1 MVINT
6 LFGYIRPDKSNMLVK
21 EYELYKSVYCA
32 LCKQLEKDY
41 GIFAKAILSFD
52 STFFCIVSASLVG
65 AKPEIEHHRCT
76 VNPFKMCKFCTSLIP
91 HLKMAAAFTVISF
104 YYKLYDD
111 IKDELFFKSLLC
123 RFLLL
128 FAKRYR
134 KKALKN
140 FAHYD
145 KIVEKAITNQ
155 REYEK
160 DKNISIDK
168 SADPT
173 AVMLKELMQTL
184 AVTEQEKNI
193 YGNFGYFLGRWI
205 YLIDAC
211 DDISDDL
218 KNKNF
223 NPFINK
229 FDLEKETYNIENFS
243 YQFNEILNMTAS
255 ELVLSYNEMQ
265 IKSFKTITDN
275 VILKGIGEMQK
286 HVLFCKNKKKEK
298 I

>member
-41 GIFAKAILSFD
+41 GIFAKSILSYD

-76 VNPFKMCKFCTSLIP
+76 VNPLKQCKFCTSLTP

-111 IKDELFFKSLLC
+111 IKDERFFKSLLC

-184 AVTEQEKNI
+184 ATTEKEKNI

-218 KNKNF
+218 KNENF
-223 NPFINK
+223 NPFIYK
-229 FDLEKETYNIENFS
+229 FDLKKETYNIENFS